1 MFRNIILYNVYNGIV
16 KIKDIMLKCII
27 YLYVLFMF

>member
-16 KIKDIMLKCII
+16 KIKDISLECII
-27 YLYVLFMF
+27 YLYVLFML